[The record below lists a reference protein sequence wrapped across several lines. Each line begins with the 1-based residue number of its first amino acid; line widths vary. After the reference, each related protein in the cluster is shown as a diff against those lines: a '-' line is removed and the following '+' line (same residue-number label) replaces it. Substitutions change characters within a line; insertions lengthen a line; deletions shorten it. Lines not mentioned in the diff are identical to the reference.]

1 MNAQTKL
8 SAKGQVVIPKDVRD
22 RLQWQQGQ
30 ALEVVETSE
39 GVLLKQPSL
48 RPRISHEEALAKIR
62 SIVNYTGPTITI
74 QEMNEAIDEEWQQAA
89 LKSDCA
95 KR

>member
-22 RLQWQQGQ
+22 RLHWQQGQ
-30 ALEVVETSE
+30 ALEIVETSE

-48 RPRISHEEALAKIR
+48 RPRISPEEALAKIR
-62 SIVNYTGPTITI
+62 SIVNYTGPIITI
-74 QEMNEAIDEEWQQAA
+74 QEMNEAIDEGWRQAA

>member
-1 MNAQTKL
+1 MNIHTKL

-22 RLQWQQGQ
+22 RLKWQRGQ
-30 ALEVVETSE
+30 TLELIETSE
-39 GVLLKQPSL
+39 GVLLKQPPS

-62 SIVNYTGPTITI
+62 AIVNYKGPAVTID
-74 QEMNEAIDEEWQQAA
+74 EMNETIAEGWRQAA

-95 KR
+95 ER

>member
-22 RLQWQQGQ
+22 RLHWQQGQ
-30 ALEVVETSE
+30 TLEVVETSE
-39 GVLLKQPSL
+39 GVLLKQPSC
-48 RPRISHEEALAKIR
+48 RPRISHQDALAKIR
-62 SIVNYTGPTITI
+62 SIVNYTGPAITI
-74 QEMNEAIDEEWQQAA
+74 EEMNKTIDEGWRQAA

>member
-48 RPRISHEEALAKIR
+48 RPQISHEDALAKIR
-62 SIVNYTGPTITI
+62 SIVKYTGPTITI
-74 QEMNEAIDEEWQQAA
+74 QEMNEAIDEGWQQAA

>member
-22 RLQWQQGQ
+22 RLHWQQGQ

-48 RPRISHEEALAKIR
+48 RPRISHEDALAKIR

-74 QEMNEAIDEEWQQAA
+74 QEMNETIGEGWRQAA

>member
-22 RLQWQQGQ
+22 RLHWQQGQ

-48 RPRISHEEALAKIR
+48 RPR
-62 SIVNYTGPTITI
+62 TITI
-74 QEMNEAIDEEWQQAA
+74 QEMNETIDEGWRQAA